1 MPRALGHSSSVKVR
15 ASNTQG
21 VKTMRAWLEQNGSR
35 YDLFERSYAG
45 SWMDWVRKDR
55 TPVEI
60 EFTVGKDRA
69 PGLVA
74 GKARLVV
81 EAQANNLRGV
91 RSTLAT
97 ELPVVLGKPKI
108 EPPKSP
114 VFLRR
119 GGSGVVVFRAGGDW
133 SEAGVK
139 VGSYVFPSYPS
150 QGDANRRIA
159 IFGYPPDLPRDAT
172 AVLYASNLAG
182 DEVTEPF
189 PHHVTAVEFRQREV
203 KIADPFL
210 ERVVP
215 AVEKPG
221 DSQQGAMW
229 ERFARINSKIRRE
242 NDSVL
247 AGLKTKS
254 AAVPLWK
261 GSFQL
266 LPKSANQAQF
276 ADFRTYVYQGKELNR
291 EWHLGVDLA
300 SVKNAPVPAPNDGKV
315 VFAGPLGI
323 YGKCVV
329 VDHGLRV
336 QSVYGH
342 MSQIDVKEGD
352 TVTKGQKMGNTGMT
366 GLAGGDHAHIGLL
379 LNGVFVDPVEW
390 SLPKWMDKSVM
401 PAVADIA
408 GAGR

>member
-1 MPRALGHSSSVKVR
+1 MPKAFGYASTVKVR
-15 ASNTQG
+15 ASNPQG
-21 VKTMRAWLEQNGSR
+21 VGSMRAWVEQNGSK
-35 YDLFERSYAG
+35 YELFERSYEG

-60 EFTVGKDRA
+60 EFAVGKDRA

-81 EAQANNLRGV
+81 EARANNLRGV
-91 RSTLAT
+91 RSTMVT

-108 EPPKSP
+108 EVPKSP

-119 GGSGVVVFRAGGDW
+119 GGTGVIVFQAGGDW

-139 VGSYVFPSYPS
+139 VGTYSFPSYPS

-159 IFGYPPDLPRDAT
+159 LFGYPPDVPRDAT
-172 AVLYASNLAG
+172 PVLYASNLAG

-210 ERVVP
+210 ARVVP
-215 AVEKPG
+215 AMETG
-221 DSQQGAMW
+221 GQAAQGALW
-229 ERFARINSKIRRE
+229 ERFARINSKVRRE
-242 NDSVL
+242 NDQFL
-247 AGLKTKS
+247 AGLREKS
-254 AAVPLWK
+254 GAAPLWK
-261 GSFQL
+261 GAFQL

-276 ADFRTYVYQGKELNR
+276 ADFRTYLYDGKELNR
-291 EWHLGVDLA
+291 EWHLGVDMA

-315 VFAGPLGI
+315 VFAGLLGI

-329 VDHGLRV
+329 IDHGLRV

-342 MSQIDVKEGD
+342 MSQIDVREGD

-366 GLAGGDHAHIGLL
+366 GLAGGDHAHIGML

-401 PAVADIA
+401 PAVADVS
-408 GAGR
+408 GR